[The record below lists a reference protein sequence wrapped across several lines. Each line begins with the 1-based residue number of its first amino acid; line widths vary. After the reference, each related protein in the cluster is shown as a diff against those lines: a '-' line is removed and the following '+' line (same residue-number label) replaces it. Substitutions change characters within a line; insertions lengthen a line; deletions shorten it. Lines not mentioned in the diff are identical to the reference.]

1 MSTSKIGGLSA
12 RISSTYP
19 IRAQA
24 QARGLESGWSR
35 TSEPTGPGRFAQCVD
50 PVTVWRDRQLL
61 PFGTLSKVYD
71 SAARQ
76 FNNSMASS
84 PRECPRSRGGL
95 WDHCRKLAFL
105 RPRSGHLATLSP
117 LAIET

>member
-61 PFGTLSKVYD
+61 PFGTLSGVYD
-71 SAARQ
+71 SVARQ
-76 FNNSMASS
+76 FNNSIPVA
-84 PRECPRSRGGL
+84 L
-95 WDHCRKLAFL
+95 TDHLAHAAGCGAKVAKL
-105 RPRSGHLATLSP
+105 RPSDQG
-117 LAIET
+117 